1 MKVEASAQNKSKIQ
15 IKQAPDMRMA
25 HFQYLHYALSIRS
38 ATVTISHLVWI
49 KTKKQWRE
57 MHSQFTNETNE
68 VAYMHY

>member
-49 KTKKQWRE
+49 KTKKKPVERNAQ
-57 MHSQFTNETNE
+57 SI
-68 VAYMHY
+68 Y

>member
-1 MKVEASAQNKSKIQ
+1 
-15 IKQAPDMRMA
+15 MRMA

-49 KTKKQWRE
+49 KTTKKNQQRE